1 MPRMPTYDEIRDDF
15 ERGVRTAE
23 QYIEH
28 PFRHNDEPRMAPHVE
43 AALAARQTPAPAPA
57 TMAAATAAAPQQEEP
72 MSLIT
77 AVEDGW
83 NAVDAEYVKLKA
95 ALPGALAKAKQFE
108 GSAFAQVAEKAAASI
123 LPPEAVAI
131 AVNGADKVLD
141 DLIALYGPAQAQQPP
156 VAAPAQ

>member
-23 QYIEH
+23 QHIEH
-28 PFRHNDEPRMAPHVE
+28 PFRRHAADAAP
-43 AALAARQTPAPAPA
+43 QTPATAPA
-57 TMAAATAAAPQQEEP
+57 TMAVATAAAPQQEDT

-77 AVEDGW
+77 
-83 NAVDAEYVKLKA
+83 DAEAGYAAVKNELAKFEQ

-108 GSAFAQVAEKAAASI
+108 GSAFAQVAEKAAASV